1 MKYCIGIIFQNTIP
15 LGNTSMY
22 FNFAPSQ
29 HLALQVIYIYIYI
42 NFNNEVYIMQSD
54 LKSTIFVVTGASLIG
69 INLR

>member
-29 HLALQVIYIYIYI
+29 HLALQVIYIYI